1 MSKKFKKTNN
11 SKYKTELCDDSMTFQ
26 ECELAILRHAVD
38 ESEKIQGEKKANSEE
53 IKKII
58 DILEN
63 FLITHNCICYGGTA
77 INNILP
83 KYAQFYNRDIE
94 IPDYD
99 FFSPNALDDAKELAD
114 IYAKHGYKEVEA
126 KSGMHFGTFKV
137 YVNFIPIA
145 DITYL
150 NDEIFNAISKE
161 AITIAGIK
169 YSPPNFLRMSMYLE
183 LSRPAGDVSRWE
195 KILKRLNLLNEYYP
209 FEKNT
214 NCETVDFQRELSE
227 KSEDSDKMYIT
238 TRDSLIEQGVVFF
251 GGYASSLYSKYMSE
265 NERRKIK
272 NIPDFDVLSEDPE
285 KTATIVIER
294 LKTIG
299 FKNVGSITYDMIG
312 ELIPERI
319 EIKVNKD
326 TIVMIYKPIACH
338 NYNTIELGNKRVN
351 VATIDTMLSFYLA
364 FIYSKDYSYFKQR
377 ILCMAK
383 YLFQVEQRNRLE
395 QKGLLKR
402 FSINCIGKQPSLEDI
417 REEKTK
423 KFEELSN
430 KKNSKEYEMW
440 FLKYTPNKSEHQEKE
455 IKPKNITNKNT
466 NNPES
471 EPEPES
477 ENIKS
482 STLFKKSN
490 NLKNKRRK
498 QTKKVGLFDLFD
510 FTNKKMGNNN
520 GKTKK
525 RPWLRKNNREEQGY
539 LY

>member
-1 MSKKFKKTNN
+1 MSKKYKKTYN
-11 SKYKTELCDDSMTFQ
+11 SKYKTEFCDDSMSFQ
-26 ECELAILRHAVD
+26 DCELAILRHAVD

-63 FLITHNCICYGGTA
+63 FLISHNCICYGGTA

-83 KYAQFYNRDIE
+83 KYAQFYNKEIE

-99 FFSPNALDDAKELAD
+99 FFSPNALEDAKELAD
-114 IYAKHGYKEVEA
+114 IYSKNGYTEVEA

-150 NDEIFNAISKE
+150 NGKIFNAILKE
-161 AITIAGIK
+161 SITIAGIK

-209 FEKNT
+209 FEKNI
-214 NCETVDFQRELSE
+214 NCETVDFQRELS
-227 KSEDSDKMYIT
+227 KNIDDSELMYIT
-238 TRDSLIEQGVVFF
+238 TRDSFIEQGVVFF
-251 GGYASSLYSKYMSE
+251 GGYASSLYSKYMNE

-272 NIPDFDVLSEDPE
+272 KIPDFDVLSDDPE
-285 KTATIVIER
+285 RCSTILIER
-294 LKTIG
+294 LTSNG
-299 FKNVGSITYDMIG
+299 FKNVHSIKNDTIG

-319 EIKVNKD
+319 QINVGKD
-326 TIVMIYKPIACH
+326 TIAYIYKPIACH
-338 NYNTIELGNKRVN
+338 NYNTIEISNKKIN

-364 FIYSKDYSYFKQR
+364 FIYTDDYMYFKQR

-383 YLFQVEQRNRLE
+383 YLFQVEQKNRLE

-402 FSINCIGKQPSLEDI
+402 FSLNCIGKQPTLEDI

-430 KKNSKEYEMW
+430 NKNSEEYEMW
-440 FLKYTPNKSEHQEKE
+440 FLKYSPAKKNNINMIIKEKE
-455 IKPKNITNKNT
+455 KPGKSKRSVESKKYSITN
-466 NNPES
+466 
-471 EPEPES
+471 EPLK
-477 ENIKS
+477 I
-482 STLFKKSN
+482 
-490 NLKNKRRK
+490 KNKRK
-498 QTKKVGLFDLFD
+498 TQKKDQTKNKNFLDLFNLT
-510 FTNKKMGNNN
+510 TNINNSN
-520 GKTKK
+520 TKK
-525 RPWLRKNNREEQGY
+525 KAWSRKINRTEQGY

>member
-1 MSKKFKKTNN
+1 MSKKYRKTSN
-11 SKYKTELCDDSMTFQ
+11 SKYKTDLCDDSMTFQ

-58 DILEN
+58 DILEK

-83 KYAQFYNRDIE
+83 KYAQFYNKDIE

-150 NDEIFNAISKE
+150 NEEIFQAISKE

-214 NCETVDFQRELSE
+214 NCETVDFQRELEENVEESE
-227 KSEDSDKMYIT
+227 KMYIT

-272 NIPDFDVLSEDPE
+272 KIPDFDVLSEDPE
-285 KTATIVIER
+285 RCATIVMER
-294 LKTIG
+294 LKDAG
-299 FKNVGSITYDMIG
+299 FKNVGSVSYDMIG

-319 EIKVNKD
+319 EIKINKD

-338 NYNTIELGNKRVN
+338 NYNTIELGGKQIN

-364 FIYSKDYSYFKQR
+364 FIYAKDYEYFKQR

-402 FSINCIGKQPSLEDI
+402 FSLNCIGKQHSLEDI

-423 KFEELSN
+423 KFKELS
-430 KKNSKEYEMW
+430 KHKNSREYEMW
-440 FLKYTPNKSEHQEKE
+440 FLKYSPRDLKREEPRSGKEPTEEPISGKSPVEE
-455 IKPKNITNKNT
+455 
-466 NNPES
+466 ES
-471 EPEPES
+471 P
-477 ENIKS
+477 IKS
-482 STLFKKSN
+482 SQIVSKKIG
-490 NLKNKRRK
+490 KRK
-498 QTKKVGLFDLFD
+498 TKKTSFFDLFGL
-510 FTNKKMGNNN
+510 TQPNSGEN
-520 GKTKK
+520 GRTKK
-525 RPWLRKNNREEQGY
+525 RAWSRRLNRKEQGY